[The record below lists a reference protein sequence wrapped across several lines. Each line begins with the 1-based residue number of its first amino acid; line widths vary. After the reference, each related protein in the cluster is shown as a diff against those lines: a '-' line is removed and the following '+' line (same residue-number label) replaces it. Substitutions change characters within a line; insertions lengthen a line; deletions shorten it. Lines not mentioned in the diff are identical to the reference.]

1 MYKVHQQP
9 LLIDIL
15 RFGRLLWAVLFL
27 LNSFGT
33 IAAGTTSLTGSESE
47 QATSTRRDTTLQI
60 YHLKQLHANVVYSN
74 PLEAAGYIME
84 ALQLATLIGD
94 QREIA
99 TLHKSLGDN
108 YRNLGLRTKALES
121 YLKTLDLSTGLGIA
135 SMTAYALNDVGNIH
149 YDNKQYGEALQYYR
163 QALSTGR
170 DSEDVLPVAVSFNNI
185 GLVYKRL
192 GLHDSAYHYHLL
204 GLEERKKIKE
214 PFYIAHSYNY
224 LGEDLKN
231 LGRYEEAKEILLQAE
246 GIFNMLRHVRMW
258 TSTRNQYADILNF
271 EGKSDSAVL
280 VYQAVYDTLSVN
292 GNYPMLASQGIIL
305 AQEYQRRNRQS
316 MASAILDSTIA
327 IAERHGLL
335 TELLTALQMQIEQQE
350 QQNQWQKAFGT
361 LQKYLKTL
369 QQQNENEMTG
379 KIGLIEAQLA
389 ANSKEEQLQSLQRE
403 SALRE
408 DALQAQRI
416 KNNALFGVIGIIM
429 ILVIIIMFGF
439 YQKARSNKELLQKNN
454 IIAQQNN
461 AIEQQNSELRLAK
474 TSAERAS
481 AAKTEFV
488 TNISHELR
496 TPMNAIIGLTD
507 LILERN
513 ILAADDLKSLESVRY
528 SATYLVN
535 ILNEVLDM
543 SRIEEGKIN
552 ILKESF
558 SMHGMADQL
567 GQTFRHRIPSSV
579 EFVVDIDKAIPE
591 NLLGDSTRI
600 YQVITNLVGN
610 AIKFTKNGSIR
621 VNISPVSTQNDKY
634 KIRFSVADTGIGM
647 SAETVKRI
655 FKRFEQ
661 ASDYT
666 ERVYGGTGLGL
677 AISHQLVQLMGGEL
691 KVDST
696 PDEGS
701 NFYFDLVLSRA
712 AKVKPLLKEAA
723 AYSEPLHGIRILYA
737 EDNEVNRFLAE
748 QIFLN
753 WKIDLAFAE
762 NGQQAVELAE
772 SERYDIILMDV
783 QMPILDGIEATRI
796 IRSLNTAISKV
807 PIIGFTADVM
817 EPTKKKA
824 FDAGMDNIMVK
835 PFNKE
840 ELFTMI
846 RQYAG
851 IDNKTV

>member
-1 MYKVHQQP
+1 MWAI
-9 LLIDIL
+9 LLITL
-15 RFGRLLWAVLFL
+15 
-27 LNSFGT
+27 
-33 IAAGTTSLTGSESE
+33 TTLSIG
-47 QATSTRRDTTLQI
+47 ATSSSANEDDQQTAAPDRQDTAIQI
-60 YHLKQLHANVVYSN
+60 NHLKRLHASIVNSN

-84 ALQLATLIGD
+84 ALQLATQIGD
-94 QREIA
+94 QHQIA

-121 YLKTLDLSTGLGIA
+121 YLKTLDLSTSLGKS
-135 SMTAYALNDVGNIH
+135 SMTVYALNDVGNIH
-149 YDNKQYGEALQYYR
+149 YDSKQYGEALQYYR
-163 QALSTGR
+163 QALLTGR
-170 DSEDVLPVAVSFNNI
+170 EADEILPVAVSLNNI

-204 GLEERKKIKE
+204 GLEERKKVKD

-246 GIFNMLRHVRMW
+246 GIFSRLRNTYMW
-258 TSTRNQYADILNF
+258 MSARNQYADILNL
-271 EGKSDSAVL
+271 EGKSDSALL

-292 GNYPMLASQGIIL
+292 GNYPMLASQGIIM
-305 AQEYQRRNRQS
+305 AKEYQQRNSQS
-316 MASAILDSTIA
+316 MASAMLDSTIA
-327 IAERHGLL
+327 IAEEHGLL
-335 TELLTALQMQIEQQE
+335 NELLTALQMQMDQQE
-350 QQNQWQKAFGT
+350 QQNQWQRAFT
-361 LQKYLKTL
+361 TQKKYLQTL
-369 QQQNENEMTG
+369 LQQNENEMTG

-403 SALRE
+403 SSLRE
-408 DALQAQRI
+408 DALRAQRI
-416 KNNALFGVIGIIM
+416 KNNALFGVIGVIM
-429 ILVIIIMFGF
+429 VLVIIIMFGF

-454 IIAQQNN
+454 IIAQQNS

-474 TSAERAS
+474 NAAERAS

-513 ILAADDLKSLESVRY
+513 NLAADDLKSLESVRY

-543 SRIEEGKIN
+543 SRIEEGKIT

-567 GQTFRHRIPSSV
+567 GQTFRHRIPATV
-579 EFVVDIDKAIPE
+579 ELMVDIDKAIPE
-591 NLLGDSTRI
+591 HLLGDSTRI

-621 VNISPVSTQNDKY
+621 VSIYPVSTQNDKH

-647 SAETVKRI
+647 SAETVTRI

-691 KVDST
+691 KVDSK
-696 PDEGS
+696 PDVGS
-701 NFYFDLVLSRA
+701 DFYFDLVLPRA
-712 AKVKPLLKEAA
+712 AKVKPLLKEVA

-772 SERYDIILMDV
+772 SQQYDIILMDV
-783 QMPILDGIEATRI
+783 QMPIMDGIEATRR
-796 IRSLNTAISKV
+796 IRSLTSVNSKV

-840 ELFTMI
+840 ELFAMI
-846 RQYAG
+846 RRYAG
-851 IDNKTV
+851 TDNKLA